1 MNFMQNNQTPS
12 TENSQSSESFPSMP
26 QNNSSMFRNSPNSS
40 SGPQTP
46 SNDDVE
52 TQFPNSLLK
61 LKTSHWNEEKDTHL
75 IGLWHNVSTYLIVG
89 DGQARD
95 RFWMRVTTN
104 YNNFRGE
111 LRKKVV
117 NQLKSRWQKINLSVQ
132 KFKGHFN
139 QVISLKKSSC
149 LDNDVM
155 LNTYVIWKEDEGSDF
170 NQPKWLQQFTENCS
184 KRMKNYASEAYSSSS
199 NLETPIENV
208 EVDTPSPIVHPI
220 GQKEEQEKRNRNI
233 YNPPDL
239 IGVEEAIREINI
251 LNTKLVA
258 LREIELE
265 NEYYDI
271 LIKDTSTM
279 SET

>member
-1 MNFMQNNQTPS
+1 MTFFQKEFLS
-12 TENSQSSESFPSMP
+12 TSGIT
-26 QNNSSMFRNSPNSS
+26 NSS
-40 SGPQTP
+40 SGRRFFRKVSGKRLFQ
-46 SNDDVE
+46 NDFE
-52 TQFPNSLLK
+52 KRFFRKWFSHKGIFATSLFAGCPNNNAGEATRK
-61 LKTSHWNEEKDTHL
+61 DAKEEK
-75 IGLWHNVSTYLIVG
+75 YLNKCMPSLH
-89 DGQARD
+89 QR
-95 RFWMRVTTN
+95 
-104 YNNFRGE
+104 RGE
-111 LRKKVV
+111 DPREGKRKKRKGER
-117 NQLKSRWQKINLSVQ
+117 NSRVGGEEKEKREIGRGVQ

-139 QVISLKKSSC
+139 QAISLKKSSC

-170 NQPKWLQQFTENCS
+170 SLEH
-184 KRMKNYASEAYSSSS
+184 AYSSSS

-233 YNPPDL
+233 YNPWDL

-258 LREIELE
+258 LTEIELE